1 MKIIKP
7 SVEFITPFNSEAV
20 LKRIEECGRTAY
32 QSLDKA
38 GDNTAEGFVRMLIAL
53 GHESVLEHV
62 SFSVRII
69 CDRGVSHE
77 LVRHRLASYTQE
89 STRYCNYSKGK
100 FGSEITVIEPC
111 FLHPATRL
119 YKLWEDGCSEA
130 EQHYF
135 EMLNEGATAQEARTV
150 LPNSLKT
157 EVVMTANAR
166 EWRHFLRLRCAPAAH
181 PQMRE
186 VANMMLEQFHENIPA
201 LFDDIWEEYERGWK
215 QC

>member
-1 MKIIKP
+1 MKKIKP
-7 SVEFITPFNSEAV
+7 SVEFITPFNAKAV

-38 GDNTAEGFVRMLIAL
+38 EDGTAEGFVRMLIAL

-111 FLHPATRL
+111 FLEPST
-119 YKLWEDGCSEA
+119 YSYVLWENACEEA
-130 EQHYF
+130 EQFYF
-135 EMLNEGATAQEARTV
+135 EMLKEGATAQEARTV

-157 EVVMTANAR
+157 EVVMTTNAR
-166 EWRHFLRLRCAPAAH
+166 EWRHFLRLRCGPAAH

-186 VANMMLEQFHENIPA
+186 VANVILEQFHENIPV